1 MIKKIILIIKDI
13 TKNLYSNLHNLYLWK
28 KITIVIFEFRRDYH
42 FSIPRADIKKN
53 VKQNISTKCF
63 IYLQIYKNIEIH
75 RVKCKL
81 NNSLKHE
88 T

>member
-42 FSIPRADIKKN
+42 FSIPRADIKKM
-53 VKQNISTKCF
+53 
-63 IYLQIYKNIEIH
+63 
-75 RVKCKL
+75 
-81 NNSLKHE
+81 
-88 T
+88 